1 MRRPS
6 VVMKSSSVIQLTKM
20 PTIAERLMTIQG
32 QRRRES
38 LITDQ
43 LNPVTKVPDQFDAE
57 EFEHLNGAMRKV
69 EEVYTTITDL
79 DWQLTKGKHIVEKY
93 KDLVVKM

>member
-1 MRRPS
+1 
-6 VVMKSSSVIQLTKM
+6 L
-20 PTIAERLMTIQG
+20 
-32 QRRRES
+32 
-38 LITDQ
+38 
-43 LNPVTKVPDQFDAE
+43 PDQFDAE

-93 KDLVVKM
+93 KDLIVKMQLQLNSKDFKI